1 MVNDDERTD
10 GPAPEE
16 AEEAASGEPH
26 IEPVVRP
33 QRQASHRTVAR
44 DDRRRRSARKSSGR
58 RWLIGIGGG
67 TIAAMLIA
75 GLFLPSVNFGSTIA
89 LDQGDD
95 APLSG
100 TAVPVQPG
108 DTIEPGVS
116 HDAYSTQPPT
126 SGPRYADPAPW
137 GAHAAQIDD
146 ETVVRNLEMGA
157 VVFNYN
163 LESEAEIADLRQLVE
178 ALPGYPGCYLLQPY
192 AGVPSGS
199 VTLTAWGWTQQ
210 VAGVDL
216 FLIQTFANDHVNA
229 GPQFIDL
236 ACGASPAEPLEE
248 PDATLEEAHD
258 HETDEP
264 HDHET
269 EGS

>member
-16 AEEAASGEPH
+16 AEEAAEAEPH
-26 IEPVVRP
+26 IEPGVRP
-33 QRQASHRTVAR
+33 QRQASRRTVAR
-44 DDRRRRSARKSSGR
+44 DDRRRRSVRKSSRR

-67 TIAAMLIA
+67 SIALMLIA
-75 GLFLPSVNFGSTIA
+75 GLFLPSVNLGSTIA

-95 APLSG
+95 APLAG

-108 DTIEPGVS
+108 GTIEPGAS

-137 GAHAAQIDD
+137 GVHAAQIDD
-146 ETVVRNLEMGA
+146 ETVVRNLEIGA

-163 LESEAEIADLRQLVE
+163 LGSEAEVTDLRQLVE
-178 ALPGYPGCYLLQPY
+178 ALPGYPGCYVLHPY

-199 VTLTAWGWTQQ
+199 VTLTAWSWTQQ
-210 VAGVDL
+210 VAGVDR

-229 GPQFIDL
+229 GPQFL
-236 ACGASPAEPLEE
+236 GPSCGAPPATPTPAPELELE
-248 PDATLEEAHD
+248 QATPTVDAQQGE
-258 HETDEP
+258 
-264 HDHET
+264 
-269 EGS
+269 